1 MDEICNYGPDTLE
14 GQVISALT
22 ATGDLFLRTGHPAAE
37 TLALLALKARAWS
50 AIRLEPATLLVL
62 EDRGPATVAACQAT
76 VLHPSGTPA
85 DLLRT
90 ARMILAA
97 AAWSRPLPDLSL
109 LITDDPAVCEQ
120 RLTAR
125 TGHPVTAD
133 MRAFTRQALA
143 VYEMLA
149 QDDPAR
155 WTVISRARLS
165 TDQVP
170 CRDDRR
176 LRRRGPR
183 AGAVLCVT
191 SPCCGHCVPPVRSP
205 ARTAISAQSRTIR
218 TARPGRPVSCRTC
231 PAPTCP
237 QRP

>member
-1 MDEICNYGPDTLE
+1 MSTQQPLWVAVEGPGGAGKTYLSRLLARQYGARCVLVDEICNYGPDTLE

-76 VLHPSGTPA
+76 VLNPSGTPA

-90 ARMILAA
+90 ARMILSA

-165 TDQVP
+165 TDQVLAAMTAACDAAAREP
-170 CRDDRR
+170 E
-176 LRRRGPR
+176 
-183 AGAVLCVT
+183 
-191 SPCCGHCVPPVRSP
+191 RSC
-205 ARTAISAQSRTIR
+205 A
-218 TARPGRPVSCRTC
+218 
-231 PAPTCP
+231 
-237 QRP
+237 

>member
-1 MDEICNYGPDTLE
+1 MVHPAGRDHPCPVPRDGQRRRARPGRRRDHVRLPEAAVSTQQPLWVAVEGPGGAGKTYLSRLLARQYGARCVLVDEICNYGPDTLE

-76 VLHPSGTPA
+76 VPHPSGTPA

-90 ARMILAA
+90 ARMILSAA
-97 AAWSRPLPDLSL
+97 ARSRPLPDLSL
-109 LITDDPAVCEQ
+109 LFTDDPAVCEQ

-133 MRAFTRQALA
+133 MRAFTPQALA
-143 VYEMLA
+143 VTSGA
-149 QDDPAR
+149 AR
-155 WTVISRARLS
+155 AGPPLGRAR
-165 TDQVP
+165 
-170 CRDDRR
+170 
-176 LRRRGPR
+176 
-183 AGAVLCVT
+183 A
-191 SPCCGHCVPPVRSP
+191 H
-205 ARTAISAQSRTIR
+205 
-218 TARPGRPVSCRTC
+218 
-231 PAPTCP
+231 AP
-237 QRP
+237 